1 MRREGAPVRALVVD
15 DDDATRALLRA
26 VLVAAGHPAP
36 TVVAS
41 AREALAAAPGHEVIL
56 LDHQLPDGA
65 GLDLIQPLRSGPG
78 HPAVILVTGHGDES
92 LAAAALR
99 QGADDYLVKDGSLP
113 GLVPQVVERVRRHR
127 ALREALAAAERDL
140 VHAER
145 MAAIGQLGITLHH
158 EINNP
163 LQAATAEVE
172 LLLADAASLTGEQ
185 QASLRTIR
193 EALARIH
200 ATLQRIGTL
209 RHDRTVEYLDGVAMI
224 DLSHRTQPLPVQ
236 QGEALLHLPDDDTA
250 RVVSLLLRH
259 AGFTVVRVGSVA
271 ELASRAAQPGVTLVV
286 VAGSP
291 VPGAEPLGGF
301 QPAPDRAYTVV
312 ALTFGDGT
320 PARAAGAD
328 HVVTLPFDP
337 GTFTQELLAAM
348 RG

>member
-1 MRREGAPVRALVVD
+1 MRSEGAPVRALVVD
-15 DDDATRALLRA
+15 DDEATRALLRA
-26 VLVAAGHPAP
+26 VLMAAGHPAP
-36 TVVAS
+36 TMAAS
-41 AREALAAAPGHEVIL
+41 AGEALAAAPGHEVIL

-78 HPAVILVTGHGDES
+78 RPAVILVTGHGDES

-172 LLLADAASLTGEQ
+172 LLLAESAGLTGEQ
-185 QASLRTIR
+185 QASLRTIQG
-193 EALARIH
+193 ALRRIQ
-200 ATLQRIGTL
+200 ATLQRISTL
-209 RHDRTVEYLDGVAMI
+209 RHDQTTEYLDGVAMI

-236 QGEALLHLPDDDTA
+236 RGEALLHLPDDDTA

-259 AGFTVVRVGSVA
+259 GGFTVVRVASVA
-271 ELASRAAQPGVTLVV
+271 ELASRASRPGVTLVL

-291 VPGAEPLGGF
+291 TPGTDPLGGF
-301 QPAPDRAYTVV
+301 RPAPGRGYTLVV
-312 ALTFGDGT
+312 LTFGDGT
-320 PARAAGAD
+320 SARAAGAD

-337 GTFTQELLAAM
+337 GTFTEDLLAAM